1 MLQEQKRFSWIQC
14 VKWGETVVIDNNSNN
29 NKKNRGGVCK
39 ALTCPVFPPK
49 ISKKYN
55 KIRV

>member
-1 MLQEQKRFSWIQC
+1 MLQEQKRFSWVQC
-14 VKWGETVVIDNNSNN
+14 VKWGETVVIDNNSK
-29 NKKNRGGVCK
+29 KKNRGGVCK
-39 ALTCPVFPPK
+39 ALTSPVFPPK